1 MTNIKR
7 RTFLRNLAAASGAP
21 LLAGGLPSFS
31 GPGTPSAPPLTR
43 FKLGV
48 ISDEL
53 SKDFEEALKTMKSY
67 GLSWVEIRTVW
78 GTYNT
83 EASPEQ
89 LQRIKDP
96 LEKFQFKVSVLD
108 TALFKCALP
117 GTKPVAGGKDAYPYA
132 GQMDLLKRAMDRAPT
147 LGTDKLRV
155 FAFYRVA
162 EPESRYSQ
170 IAEELSKAAELAL
183 SGGMR
188 LVLEDEGS
196 CNVATGHELAEMLK
210 RVPAANFGANWD
222 VGNGVSHGEVSYPDG
237 YAALDKK
244 RIWHMHIKDIRCGA
258 AATSKEFAEAFKKK
272 KERVVEKSKCHTA
285 IVGAG
290 QVDLLGQLRALLRNN
305 YQGTMSLEPEYE
317 APGLTHFEATRRS
330 LVALLRLMAHAAG

>member
-1 MTNIKR
+1 MANIKR
-7 RTFLRNLAAASGAP
+7 RTFLRNLAVASGAP

-31 GPGTPSAPPLTR
+31 EPDTPSASPLSR

-48 ISDEL
+48 ISDEF
-53 SKDFEEALKTMKSY
+53 SRDFEEALKTMKSY

-89 LQRIKDP
+89 LQRIKDL
-96 LEKFQFKVSVLD
+96 LEKYQFKVSVLD

-132 GQMDLLKRAMDRAPT
+132 GQMDLLKRAIDRAPA
-147 LGTDKLRV
+147 LGTDKLRA

-162 EPESRYSQ
+162 EPESHYTQ
-170 IAEELSKAAELAL
+170 IAEELSRAAELAH
-183 SGGMR
+183 SGGLR

-196 CNVATGHELAEMLK
+196 CNVAMGHELAEMLK
-210 RVPAANFGANWD
+210 LVPAANFGANWD
-222 VGNGVSHGEVSYPDG
+222 VGNGIAHGEVSYPDG
-237 YAALDKK
+237 YAALDKN
-244 RIWHMHIKDIRCGA
+244 RIWHMHIKDIHCGA

-285 IVGAG
+285 IVGTG
-290 QVDLLGQLRALLRNN
+290 QVDLLGQLRALLSNN

-330 LVALLRLMAHAAG
+330 LVALLKLMARAAG

>member
-1 MTNIKR
+1 MTKTKR
-7 RTFLRNLAAASGAP
+7 RDFLKSFVAASGAR
-21 LLAGGLPSFS
+21 LLAGGLTSLAEPIA
-31 GPGTPSAPPLTR
+31 PSASPLTR

-48 ISDEL
+48 ISDEF

-89 LQRIKDP
+89 VQRIKDL
-96 LEKFQFKVSVLD
+96 LEKYQFKVSTLD

-132 GQMDLLKRAMDRAPT
+132 GQMDLLKRAMDRAHA

-162 EPESRYSQ
+162 DPEAYFPRIS
-170 IAEELSKAAELAL
+170 EELSKAAELAQT
-183 SGGMR
+183 GGMR
-188 LVLEDEGS
+188 LVLEDEGT
-196 CNVATGHELAEMLK
+196 CNVGTGHELAKMLTL
-210 RVPAANFGANWD
+210 VPAANLGANWD
-222 VGNGVSHGEVSYPDG
+222 VGNGMEHGEISYPDG

-244 RIWHMHIKDIRCGA
+244 RIWHTHIKDMRCGVT
-258 AATSKEFAEAFKKK
+258 ATAREKAEAFKKK
-272 KERVVEKSKCHTA
+272 GERVVEQSKCETA
-285 IVGAG
+285 IVGTG
-290 QVDLLGQLRALLRNN
+290 QVDLLGQLRALLGNN

-317 APGLTHFEATRRS
+317 APGITHAEGTRRS
-330 LVALLRLMAHAAG
+330 LEALLKLMARAAA

>member
-1 MTNIKR
+1 MKS
-7 RTFLRNLAAASGAP
+7 LAAASGAP
-21 LLAGGLPSFS
+21 LLAGGLAAFS
-31 GPGTPSAPPLTR
+31 DPNSHPASPLTR

-48 ISDEL
+48 ISDEF
-53 SKDFEEALKTMKSY
+53 SRDFEEALKTMKSY

-89 LQRIKDP
+89 LQRIKSLLDQY
-96 LEKFQFKVSVLD
+96 QFKVSVLD
-108 TALFKCALP
+108 TALFKCTLP

-132 GQMDLLKRAMDRAPT
+132 GQMDLLKRAMDRAAA

-162 EPESRYSQ
+162 EPGPHFPR
-170 IAEELSKAAELAL
+170 IAEELSKAAELAQ

-196 CNVATGHELAEMLK
+196 CNVATGHELAKMLK
-210 RVPAANFGANWD
+210 LVPAANLGANWD
-222 VGNGVSHGEVSYPDG
+222 VGNGLSHGEVSYPDG

-244 RIWHMHIKDIRCGA
+244 RIWHMHLKDIRCGA
-258 AATSKEFAEAFKKK
+258 TATKKEFAEAFKKK
-272 KERVVEKSKCHTA
+272 NERVVEKAKCHTA
-285 IVGAG
+285 IVGTG
-290 QVDLLGQLRALLRNN
+290 QVDLLGQLRALLSHN

-317 APGLTHFEATRRS
+317 APGITHFEATRQS
-330 LVALLRLMAHAAG
+330 LDALLKLMARAAM